1 MQLNEILENNTV
13 KDISIKTNIAEDN
26 IEALIANEFD
36 KIRKTN
42 AIGFLSIIEREY
54 GADLSSLK
62 KQALE
67 YYDTIYEDK
76 SITMS
81 QDLMEESSGK
91 FGFFKL
97 IVFLL
102 IIYAIWYAFTN
113 FDKEK
118 LSAMLPFSETKL
130 ENIDIDDRRSS
141 EELSIEYANSV
152 KNTPIERDKTA
163 K

>member
-26 IEALIANEFD
+26 IEALIASEFD
-36 KIRKTN
+36 KIKKVN
-42 AIGFLSIIEREY
+42 AIGFISIIEREY
-54 GADLSSLK
+54 GSDLSALK

-67 YYDTIYEDK
+67 YYETIHEDTGF
-76 SITMS
+76 TLS

-118 LSAMLPFSETKL
+118 LNFMLPFSETKL
-130 ENIDIDDRRSS
+130 ENVEDKRSS
-141 EELSIEYANSV
+141 KELSIEYVNSV
-152 KNTPIERDKTA
+152 KNTPVETDTVVE
-163 K
+163 

>member
-26 IEALIANEFD
+26 IEALIASEFD
-36 KIRKTN
+36 KIKKVN
-42 AIGFLSIIEREY
+42 AIGFISIIEREY
-54 GADLSSLK
+54 GSDLSALK

-67 YYDTIYEDK
+67 YYETIHEDTGF
-76 SITMS
+76 TLS
-81 QDLMEESSGK
+81 QDLMEENSGK

-97 IVFLL
+97 IVLLL

-118 LSAMLPFSETKL
+118 LNFMLPFSETKL
-130 ENIDIDDRRSS
+130 ENVEDKRSS
-141 EELSIEYANSV
+141 KELSIEYVNSV
-152 KNTPIERDKTA
+152 KNTPVETDTVVE
-163 K
+163 